1 MPAAFAGAIGGA
13 FQRGEVEAAGMR
25 KDIADAARALRVKPV
40 QLRIGRIG
48 VRHDDGA
55 ERQSQRGAE
64 LQLAAMAAGTIADL
78 PPRLARE
85 AHDWTLRPKR
95 SEANFAYYA
104 RRAYRNHPDAL
115 SN

>member
-1 MPAAFAGAIGGA
+1 MTEPH
-13 FQRGEVEAAGMR
+13 RP
-25 KDIADAARALRVKPV
+25 RVKYV
-40 QLRIGRIG
+40 IGP
-48 VRHDDGA
+48 DG
-55 ERQSQRGAE
+55 SP
-64 LQLAAMAAGTIADL
+64 LTIADL

-104 RRAYRNHPDAL
+104 RRAFRNHPDAL